1 MQSLSPFLKALIAA
15 QPQHGG
21 ARANSG
27 GAREGAGRKPN
38 PDTQAN
44 VERVK
49 AYKKRKQK
57 EKHSKLAVLD
67 FETDPFDNLTEDK
80 IFPFLA
86 VLYPADLP
94 HVVIWDDDKDTF
106 TTKVVQAIEALPDS
120 YYIYAH
126 NGGRFDFYF
135 LLKHLRGE
143 VKFKGRALMSA
154 MIGNHHLRDSF
165 HIIPER
171 LANYKKDHFDY
182 TQLKRC
188 NRHKIREEAIKYC
201 VADCAYL
208 LDIVTHFVQNNGLK
222 ISIGQAAMASLKGE
236 YSDVGR
242 LGRGMDAYCRK
253 YFFGGRVECL
263 LGPGLWEGDFKL
275 YDVNSMYPYAMAN
288 RSHPIGGDDD
298 FYFRKGSPGAHTVFL
313 EIDCDSYGAL
323 VTRTKEGETLAPYG
337 RGRFMTTIWEYE
349 TALRLGL
356 IENVKFITMV
366 DCHRRSDFSRW
377 INPLYALRM
386 ETKKQMGELEAAGK
400 KNTPEYDEI
409 KKQNILIKLFL
420 NNAYGKFAQNPER
433 FKECYITE
441 VNEKPP
447 EDKNSR
453 KIRADKQEVNWF
465 RSLETDD
472 YWLWERPCPSV
483 RFNNVATAASIT
495 GAARAILL
503 EALHAARNPIY
514 CDTDS
519 IICEDLKASE
529 TIVID
534 KEALGAW
541 DIEARI
547 EKIIVVG
554 KKQYSYFKK
563 GEQAEVIK
571 TKGVS
576 GKVIV
581 RDPETHKEIERRHL
595 AFKDFLAMLRGEIVE
610 VIQNAPTIG
619 KGGDQQYMR
628 RRIRTTSSERN
639 LPNGIFRQQPASPRL
654 ARGGRSGQGK

>member
-1 MQSLSPFLKALIAA
+1 M
-15 QPQHGG
+15 
-21 ARANSG
+21 
-27 GAREGAGRKPN
+27 
-38 PDTQAN
+38 
-44 VERVK
+44 
-49 AYKKRKQK
+49 
-57 EKHSKLAVLD
+57 
-67 FETDPFDNLTEDK
+67 
-80 IFPFLA
+80 
-86 VLYPADLP
+86 
-94 HVVIWDDDKDTF
+94 
-106 TTKVVQAIEALPDS
+106 
-120 YYIYAH
+120 
-126 NGGRFDFYF
+126 
-135 LLKHLRGE
+135 
-143 VKFKGRALMSA
+143 
-154 MIGNHHLRDSF
+154 
-165 HIIPER
+165 
-171 LANYKKDHFDY
+171 
-182 TQLKRC
+182 
-188 NRHKIREEAIKYC
+188 
-201 VADCAYL
+201 
-208 LDIVTHFVQNNGLK
+208 
-222 ISIGQAAMASLKGE
+222 
-236 YSDVGR
+236 
-242 LGRGMDAYCRK
+242 
-253 YFFGGRVECL
+253 
-263 LGPGLWEGDFKL
+263 
-275 YDVNSMYPYAMAN
+275 
-288 RSHPIGGDDD
+288 
-298 FYFRKGSPGAHTVFL
+298 
-313 EIDCDSYGAL
+313 
-323 VTRTKEGETLAPYG
+323 
-337 RGRFMTTIWEYE
+337 
-349 TALRLGL
+349 
-356 IENVKFITMV
+356 
-366 DCHRRSDFSRW
+366 
-377 INPLYALRM
+377 
-386 ETKKQMGELEAAGK
+386 
-400 KNTPEYDEI
+400 
-409 KKQNILIKLFL
+409 FL

-453 KIRADKQEVNWF
+453 KIRADKQEVKWF